1 MICHHKWADADR
13 NFIYDLKDIISILD
27 DEIYNSNDSPLKSP
41 RFRKLYNA
49 FKKCALYLDSSNA
62 HYDIDLNKIKKQI
75 GRLSFIDLFEEVS
88 EVIAASNIPD
98 INELMIDIYSYYDE
112 FKSLDSEIEYD

>member
-1 MICHHKWADADR
+1 MICHYKWADPDR
-13 NFIYDLKDIISILD
+13 NYIYDLKDIISILD
-27 DEIYNSNDSPLKSP
+27 DEIHNSNDSSLKSL
-41 RFRKLYNA
+41 RFRKLYNT
-49 FKKCALYLDSSNA
+49 FKKCTLYLDSPNA

-88 EVIAASNIPD
+88 EIIAASNIPD
-98 INELMIDIYSYYDE
+98 INELMIDIYNYYDE